1 MIRLDRRRGEEKTP
15 ELHQEK
21 PCVPS
26 GGTLVSA
33 LCDGSLAAACGAGR
47 VFAMPGP
54 KTIRALERGLQV
66 LDALRANPISPLQD
80 LHRATRIPKPTLL
93 RILRTLDKAG
103 LVSRRLADG
112 HYRLSTSS
120 DVVRKRDR
128 YDRVAEAAAPVLI
141 RLCEKVKWPSD
152 LFVPGG
158 DCMEKRETSR
168 PYSPFALPGL
178 PEQVGLRV
186 GWLMTGV
193 GRAYLAWCSEKERN
207 EILKKLRKLD
217 RPDDGLARDP
227 KRLDRILAET
237 RERGYATRCPS
248 FVPRP
253 NGGLPFPDGL
263 AAIAVALVDG
273 PRVYGA
279 MNILWIKT
287 AFTVEQF
294 AAMHLTDLQEA
305 ACEIVS
311 WLQRPAKS

>member
-1 MIRLDRRRGEEKTP
+1 M
-15 ELHQEK
+15 
-21 PCVPS
+21 
-26 GGTLVSA
+26 
-33 LCDGSLAAACGAGR
+33 
-47 VFAMPGP
+47 
-54 KTIRALERGLQV
+54 
-66 LDALRANPISPLQD
+66 RANPISPLQD

-93 RILRTLDKAG
+93 RILHTLDKAG

-128 YDRVAEAAAPVLI
+128 YDRVAEAAAPVLF

-158 DCMEKRETSR
+158 DRMEKRETSR
-168 PYSPFALPGL
+168 PYSPFALPAL
-178 PEQVGLRV
+178 PGQVGLRV

-193 GRAYLAWCSEKERN
+193 GRAYLVWCSEKERN
-207 EILKKLRKLD
+207 EILEKLRKLD

-237 RERGYATRCPS
+237 RERGYATRDPS
-248 FVPRP
+248 FVPP
-253 NGGLPFPDGL
+253 SPFPDGL
-263 AAIAVALVDG
+263 AAIAVALADG

-305 ACEIVS
+305 GREIVN
-311 WLQRPAKS
+311 WLQRPAK